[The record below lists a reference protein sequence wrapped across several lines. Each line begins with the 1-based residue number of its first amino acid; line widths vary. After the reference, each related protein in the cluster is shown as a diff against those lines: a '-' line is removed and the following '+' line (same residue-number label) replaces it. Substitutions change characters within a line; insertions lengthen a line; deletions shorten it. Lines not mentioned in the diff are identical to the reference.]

1 MPVKALAS
9 RRHPDRFV
17 YVGFMGLCPCSC
29 VYQPLPEWTAF
40 VAHPLGHARL
50 HIFFVRSE
58 YTHLT
63 SEQVHFV
70 MFTPA
75 RYAVSMPC
83 LLSLQH
89 LPACGSI
96 LVFDAQRASAES
108 ADVFNFLIACID
120 ATWQNQPP
128 LASSYREGKA
138 FKNVQDLSTT
148 HVTDALLEKRR
159 ATQCEAPA
167 VMTMPIPHFMARGML
182 TYVSDEL

>member
-1 MPVKALAS
+1 M
-9 RRHPDRFV
+9 R
-17 YVGFMGLCPCSC
+17 GC
-29 VYQPLPEWTAF
+29 T
-40 VAHPLGHARL
+40 
-50 HIFFVRSE
+50 FFVRPE

-108 ADVFNFLIACID
+108 ADVFNFLFACID

-148 HVTDALLEKRR
+148 HVTDALLEKHR
-159 ATQCEAPA
+159 ATQ
-167 VMTMPIPHFMARGML
+167 
-182 TYVSDEL
+182 